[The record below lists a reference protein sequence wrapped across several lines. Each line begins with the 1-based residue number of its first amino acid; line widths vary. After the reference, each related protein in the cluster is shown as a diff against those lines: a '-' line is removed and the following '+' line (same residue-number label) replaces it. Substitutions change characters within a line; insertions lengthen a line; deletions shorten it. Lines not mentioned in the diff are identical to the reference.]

1 MRDNDDPSCPWYG
14 PMELGADVGQVYAV
28 TMIESNYGTP
38 GNLEVIAAVGGQL
51 SFLWRDSGP
60 AFQWH
65 GSFLLSS
72 AILLKCSGR

>member
-1 MRDNDDPSCPWYG
+1 MRDNDDPSFPWYG
-14 PMELGADVGQVYAV
+14 QMEFGADVGQVYAV

-51 SFLWRDSGP
+51 FLWRDSAP

-65 GSFLLSS
+65 GSFPLSRANS
-72 AILLKCSGR
+72 LKCRGV